1 MGRMLRNEGRESGM
15 KTPDGGAK
23 ELRPGVVE
31 VGRKVV
37 LDRCGVD
44 EGARKISSDKG
55 RSETEGCGGILGS
68 TRVGTRKAS
77 AVNVTPVIGAGRC
90 RIRPR
95 CQGEGGVNNDRR
107 DAKGLQLRGPKPRH
121 TDADDSLPD
130 TGILSMSA
138 VRQ

>member
-1 MGRMLRNEGRESGM
+1 MLKNERREGGR

-37 LDRCGVD
+37 LDSCGVD
-44 EGARKISSDKG
+44 EGARELSNDGG
-55 RSETEGCGGILGS
+55 RSEMERCGGSLGS

-77 AVNVTPVIGAGRC
+77 AGNVTPAIGAGRC
-90 RIRPR
+90 RSRPR
-95 CQGEGGVNNDRR
+95 CQGEDGVNSDRR
-107 DAKGLQLRGPKPRH
+107 EANGVQLRGPKPRH
-121 TDADDSLPD
+121 TDGDDSFPD
-130 TGILSMSA
+130 AGILSMST